1 MDGKASLVGW
11 GTSMAMGVLLLLSLP
26 VQAKYGGGSGT
37 ADDPYLIAAAE
48 QMNAIGLN
56 PEDWG
61 KHFRLVT
68 DIDLKELTGSVFH
81 PIALFNGVFDGDG
94 HTIANLTLVITGSED
109 TSGSDVIVGMGLFGS
124 VQCPDAVIENLGLV
138 NPEVRPTFTCPKR
151 LWCVGALAGQVWSGS
166 IRNCYVTGGQVQG
179 ERWVGGLVGSNSGTV
194 SDCHASCVVQP
205 GPQRPLPAVPGQLG
219 HRELFGG
226 LVGETYG
233 AISNC
238 WSSGNVSGDNDV
250 GGLVG
255 QCRRPVKISHCYAK
269 VDVTGQTC
277 VGGLVGV
284 CSKGCSIADCF
295 AAGNVYG
302 VQQTGGLV
310 GCHESEVLR
319 CYSTGS
325 VSATSDFVGGLV
337 GLNGGVISASWA
349 GGKVFGGHGVGGLAG
364 WNMKEDRF
372 LLYDPVVKDS
382 YARGNVQGKNVV
394 GGLIGSNQEG
404 AVIRC
409 YSTGQVR
416 GETKDSLVSGLVCTD
431 DPALVK
437 GSFWDVETSSL
448 SMSDGGTGKTTAE
461 MQNMLTYLAAGW
473 DFVGE
478 PYNGTEDVWEM
489 SSGRPMYP
497 RLAWEQMLGG
507 DIILTGVPE

>member
-1 MDGKASLVGW
+1 MDGKASLAGW
-11 GTSMAMGVLLLLSLP
+11 RTSVAMGVLLLLGLP
-26 VQAKYGGGSGT
+26 VQAKYDGGSGT

-56 PEDWG
+56 PADWG

-68 DIDLKELTGSVFH
+68 DIDLKELAGSVFH
-81 PIALFNGVFDGDG
+81 PVGLFSGVFDGDG
-94 HTIANLTLVITGSED
+94 HTIANLTLVITGAED

-124 VQCPDAVIENLGLV
+124 IQGPDAAVEDLGLV

-205 GPQRPLPAVPGQLG
+205 GPQRPLPTAPGQLG
-219 HRELFGG
+219 KRESFGG
-226 LVGETYG
+226 LAGDTYG

-238 WSSGNVSGDNDV
+238 WSGGNVSGDHDI

-255 QCRRPVKISHCYAK
+255 QCRRPVTISQCHAMA
-269 VDVTGQTC
+269 DVTGQIC

-284 CSKGCSIADCF
+284 CKKGCTVTDCF
-295 AAGNVYG
+295 ATGSVSG

-310 GCHESEVLR
+310 GCHEGDVSR

-325 VSATSDFVGGLV
+325 VSGLSDFIGGLV
-337 GLNGGVISASWA
+337 GLNGGTIWASWA
-349 GGKVFGGHGVGGLAG
+349 GGNVSGGDGVGGLAG

-372 LLYDPVVKDS
+372 LLYDPVVKDC

-416 GETKDSLVSGLVCTD
+416 GETKNSLVSGLVCTH
-431 DPALVK
+431 DPVLVK
-437 GSFWDVETSSL
+437 ASFWDTDASGL
-448 SMSDGGTGKTTAE
+448 STSDGGAGKTTAE
-461 MQNMLTYLAAGW
+461 MQNVLTYLAAGW

-478 PYNGTEDVWEM
+478 SSNGTEDVWEM
-489 SSGRPMYP
+489 SSGQPMYP
-497 RLAWEQMLGG
+497 KLAWEQMPVG
-507 DIILTGVPE
+507 DVILTGVQK